1 MLISYF
7 WSLFNTKSVYPDL
20 NPVLELF
27 VFLLQL
33 QLKDLLCNAG
43 FPDGMFLLI
52 FVLFFLS
59 FSFLLFSELSYSLIS
74 RGKKRGN
81 IVLRLPRS
89 GSNTS
94 LELFLRRGEDWGTR
108 RKTLGTS
115 AFVLPNTKADATF
128 VASHFHCSITCVLF
142 YLFQLLR
149 NLYLWTF
156 MFQLLYK

>member
-1 MLISYF
+1 MYILTWIRYWNF
-7 WSLFNTKSVYPDL
+7 
-20 NPVLELF
+20 F
-27 VFLLQL
+27 VFFYSCN
-33 QLKDLLCNAG
+33 LKTYFATLD
-43 FPDGMFLLI
+43 FLMVC
-52 FVLFFLS
+52 FYSFLFF
-59 FSFLLFSELSYSLIS
+59 FPFFLFSIVFWIVLYLS
-74 RGKKRGN
+74 REKKRGN

-115 AFVLPNTKADATF
+115 AFVLPNTKANAAF
-128 VASHFHCSITCVLF
+128 VASHVHCSSICVLF

>member
-1 MLISYF
+1 MYILTWIRYWNF
-7 WSLFNTKSVYPDL
+7 
-20 NPVLELF
+20 F
-27 VFLLQL
+27 VFFYSCN
-33 QLKDLLCNAG
+33 LKIYFATLD
-43 FPDGMFLLI
+43 FLMVC
-52 FVLFFLS
+52 FYSFLFF
-59 FSFLLFSELSYSLIS
+59 FPFFLFSIVFWIVLYLS
-74 RGKKRGN
+74 REKKRGN

-89 GSNTS
+89 GSNKS

-115 AFVLPNTKADATF
+115 AFVLPNTKADAAF
-128 VASHFHCSITCVLF
+128 VASHVHCSIICVLF

>member
-7 WSLFNTKSVYPDL
+7 WWLLNTRCVYPDL
-20 NPVLELF
+20 NPVLEF
-27 VFLLQL
+27 FCFLLQL

-43 FPDGMFLLI
+43 FPDGMFLLF
-52 FVLFFLS
+52 FVLFSRPF
-59 FSFLLFSELSYSLIS
+59 FLFSIVFWIVLYLS
-74 RGKKRGN
+74 REKKRGN

-115 AFVLPNTKADATF
+115 AFVLPNTKADAAF
-128 VASHFHCSITCVLF
+128 VASHVHCSIICVLF